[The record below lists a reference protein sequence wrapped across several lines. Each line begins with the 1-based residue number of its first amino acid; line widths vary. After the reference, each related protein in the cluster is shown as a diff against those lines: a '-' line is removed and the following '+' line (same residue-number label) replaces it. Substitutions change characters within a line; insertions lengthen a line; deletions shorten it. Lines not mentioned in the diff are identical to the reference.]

1 MLPEPRESSL
11 WNPGF
16 SGGIAAGK
24 NLDLQ
29 TGRPLGMSRDQQCE
43 QQTLELSKDTASSEG
58 RLGMGRSSIPG
69 MQKSKNVLTFWTPER
84 GKELYFVSPA
94 SPTCQKSGKE
104 KTDFVSPWN
113 PPVAV

>member
-1 MLPEPRESSL
+1 MG
-11 WNPGF
+11 PGIF
-16 SGGIAAGK
+16 RRNCCRQK
-24 NLDLQ
+24 LDLQ
-29 TGRPLGMSRDQQCE
+29 TGRPLGMSRDQQCD